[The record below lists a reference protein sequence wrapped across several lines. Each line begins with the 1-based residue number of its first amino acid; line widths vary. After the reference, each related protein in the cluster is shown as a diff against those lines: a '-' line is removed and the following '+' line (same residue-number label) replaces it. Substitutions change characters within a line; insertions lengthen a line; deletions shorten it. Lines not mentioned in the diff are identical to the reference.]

1 MKLMFL
7 GVRGSTP
14 APGADF
20 VEYGGH
26 TSCLAIAHDDADA
39 PTLVLDA
46 GTGIRSLSAELPGPG
61 FSGAILITHMHW
73 DHIQGLPFFV
83 KGDNPASDIDL
94 FIPAQDGLAGRDLL
108 ARFLSPPGF
117 PILPE
122 GLQGSWRFHAL
133 EPGPVA
139 VDGFQVSAFDVEH
152 KGGRTFGFRVT
163 DGSGSIAYVPD
174 HAAVSRPASLAP
186 LLRGV
191 DVLIHDS
198 QFFHGEREVAARF
211 GHSTVSDSI
220 ELALEVGAQHV
231 VLFHHA
237 PGRTDVQM
245 AAMES
250 TTTAPMPLTV
260 AREGMIMSVAREG
273 MTVSVGTRG

>member
-1 MKLMFL
+1 MQLLFL

-20 VEYGGH
+20 VRYGGH
-26 TSCLAIAHDDADA
+26 TSCVAVAHDGADA

-61 FSGAILITHMHW
+61 FHGAILVTHMHW

-83 KGDNPASDIDL
+83 KGDQPTSDIDL
-94 FIPAQDGLAGRDLL
+94 FLPAQDQLNGRDLL

-122 GLQGSWRFHAL
+122 GLQGQWRFHAL
-133 EPGPVA
+133 APGTVP
-139 VDGFQVSAFDVEH
+139 VDGFEVIAFDVEH
-152 KGGRTFGFRVT
+152 KGGRTFGFRIT
-163 DGSGSIAYVPD
+163 DDSGSIAYVPD

-211 GHSTVSDSI
+211 GHSTVTDSI
-220 ELALEVGAQHV
+220 ELGVEVGARHV

-237 PGRTDVQM
+237 PARTDEQLDVM
-245 AAMES
+245 AHS
-250 TTTAPMPLTV
+250 TRAPMELTV
-260 AREGMIMSVAREG
+260 AREGMTMSVAREG
-273 MTVSVGTRG
+273 MSVSAGTRG

>member
-1 MKLMFL
+1 
-7 GVRGSTP
+7 
-14 APGADF
+14 
-20 VEYGGH
+20 
-26 TSCLAIAHDDADA
+26 
-39 PTLVLDA
+39 
-46 GTGIRSLSAELPGPG
+46 
-61 FSGAILITHMHW
+61 MHW

-83 KGDNPASDIDL
+83 KGDHPTSDIDL
-94 FIPAQDGLAGRDLL
+94 YIPAQDGLGGRDLL

-139 VDGFQVSAFDVEH
+139 VDGYEVTAFDVEH
-152 KGGRTFGFRVT
+152 KGGRTFGFRVS

-186 LLRGV
+186 LLQGV

-198 QFFHGEREVAARF
+198 QFFHGERETAARF

-220 ELALEVGAQHV
+220 ELGAEVGAREV

-237 PGRTDVQM
+237 PGRTDAQM
-245 AAMES
+245 QTMEDGVHG
-250 TTTAPMPLTV
+250 PMTV
-260 AREGMIMSVAREG
+260 SVAREG
-273 MTVSVGTRG
+273 MTLSVGTRG